1 MGNSGVRWAIPVSAI
16 PVSEHLFANNDELTL
31 RQESSGEEDSH
42 KLETFRR
49 EPRG

>member
-1 MGNSGVRWAIPVSAI
+1 LVS
-16 PVSEHLFANNDELTL
+16 VLFSPKKELTL

-49 EPRG
+49 EPCG